1 MTRVSG
7 MTERRIVATL
17 ATALALFVGCTPN
30 ASAKYDAAEKA
41 VRVAL
46 SDDQDIEFFDLY
58 ESTPD
63 LHGISQ
69 TPNYKRTF
77 ICGYATY
84 KKQDGK
90 PVRVRF
96 IYVAH
101 SDDPSLA
108 DYGPLNLEKPELNYG
123 IRDESSGGRYATAFE
138 FSGWNRV
145 CTNAQH
151 PKTFSGVAPKSDG

>member
-1 MTRVSG
+1 MI
-7 MTERRIVATL
+7 ERRIVATL
-17 ATALALFVGCTPN
+17 ATALALFVGCIPS

-41 VRVAL
+41 VRAAL
-46 SDDQDIEFFDLY
+46 SDAQDIEFFDLY

-69 TPNYKRTF
+69 TPNDKRTL
-77 ICGYATY
+77 ICGYAAY
-84 KKQDGK
+84 KKRDGK
-90 PVRVRF
+90 PSRVRF
-96 IYVAH
+96 IYAAH

-108 DYGPLNLEKPELNYG
+108 DYGPLNLERPELNYG
-123 IRDESSGGRYATAFE
+123 IRDESSGGRYATTFE

-145 CTNAQH
+145 CANAQH

>member
-1 MTRVSG
+1 MKRVSG
-7 MTERRIVATL
+7 MIERRIVATL
-17 ATALALFVGCTPN
+17 TTTLALFVGCTPS
-30 ASAKYDAAEKA
+30 AFAKYDAAEKA
-41 VRVAL
+41 VRAAL
-46 SDDQDIEFFDLY
+46 SDDQDVEFSDLY

-63 LHGISQ
+63 LRGISQ
-69 TPNYKRTF
+69 TPNDKHTF

-96 IYVAH
+96 IYVVH

-145 CTNAQH
+145 CANAQH

>member
-1 MTRVSG
+1 MHTKCVCKVRCCG
-7 MTERRIVATL
+7 
-17 ATALALFVGCTPN
+17 
-30 ASAKYDAAEKA
+30 KA
-41 VRVAL
+41 VRAAL
-46 SDDQDIEFFDLY
+46 SDARDIEFFDLY

-69 TPNYKRTF
+69 TPNDKRTF
-77 ICGYATY
+77 ICGYAAY

-90 PVRVRF
+90 PSRVRF
-96 IYVAH
+96 IYAH

-108 DYGPLNLEKPELNYG
+108 DYGPLNVEKPELNYG

-145 CTNAQH
+145 CANRLAEIEQLYDRH
-151 PKTFSGVAPKSDG
+151 VVGLAILDAEAAGSVP